1 MCRFGRTTAAFTKP
15 SELQFNRPLVLT
27 ARRYTLISDERQPSA
42 PRTTLLQVTVA
53 FKEGNFGGA
62 ATRVRQRP

>member
-1 MCRFGRTTAAFTKP
+1 LADPTAAFTKP

-27 ARRYTLISDERQPSA
+27 ARRYTLVSDERQPSA